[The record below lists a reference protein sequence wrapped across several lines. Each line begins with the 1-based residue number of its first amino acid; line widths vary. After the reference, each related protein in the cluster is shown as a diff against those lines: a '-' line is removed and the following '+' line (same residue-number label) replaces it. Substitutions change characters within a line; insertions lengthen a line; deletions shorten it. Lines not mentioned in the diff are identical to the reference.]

1 MLKFR
6 LNRNQ
11 IFGGLQP
18 VNVITHDVRDMPPTN
33 GEVTQSLLVCYC
45 NTVDGLSVGSSIMC
59 RTDLEQSI
67 EGILNSADYHFT
79 QFHTISGIDTVA
91 KSFSTIIDK
100 YMNLPITRI
109 YVTQDENSLR
119 TAHIIFEESHYFSN
133 VKTDGE
139 EDEEENQPILHIR
152 YKDEDGLTLFYDIPI
167 DGEIVKI
174 ESRNIIGVVLDKT
187 QIDVLGEL
195 IKYIDSKVEVP
206 TIGWFEKTQPYVGEV
221 SATIFTIG
229 RELPMFSEKAGY
241 QYFFEKA
248 TKMLPLSLQNSNQ
261 FGLTQ
266 DLEIASIASAYKQ
279 KVINPIT
286 DVERDI
292 YHPVFRD
299 KDGNFLPIYK
309 IKFNL
314 HFRQHR
320 GDDWLVDNSTFWNGT
335 YLDENNK
342 PWLLTEVGQ
351 DKLNFF
357 STADGNEGYQSDLL
371 TYLNF
376 TNSDVKFQ
384 KSRLKKSFLRLGFY
398 DSDDVNEQML
408 LATSTIFMNAGD
420 VFTKQ
425 VRHLNTQD
433 YYSIDKDYEKGTE
446 PKDIKVTS
454 NLTGAKVDRE
464 ITRGDLTNEEVEDH
478 RLSCQ
483 FIVQDR
489 DNSMSSSE
497 GFYLYLLKSM
507 ETGEEPRPVYL
518 RVEFNHAGYGITSP
532 MMMPYL
538 DPKKHGGEGKIKT
551 FQEILDDWNDNGP
564 DKPYGIKQY
573 LKFIH
578 LKFKYQYDPNGKRFV
593 YYLDDEVYGGDK
605 MKAVEGK
612 YGTYDEAT
620 GCLTINLYEAKIATD
635 QEIDNIEEPEKPV
648 EDKK

>member
-18 VNVITHDVRDMPPTN
+18 VNVITHDVRNMPPTN

-45 NTVDGLSVGSSIMC
+45 DTVEGLSVGSSIMC

-67 EGILNSADYHFT
+67 EGILNSAEYHFT
-79 QFHTISGIDTVA
+79 QFHTISGIDIVA

-109 YVTQDENSLR
+109 YVTQDEDSLR

-139 EDEEENQPILHIR
+139 GDEEENHLMLHIR

-167 DGEIVKI
+167 DGETVKI
-174 ESRNIIGVVLDKT
+174 ESRNIISVVLDKT
-187 QIDVLGEL
+187 QADVLGEF
-195 IKYIDSKVEVP
+195 INYIDSKVQIP

-229 RELPMFSEKAGY
+229 RELPMFTENAGY

-248 TKMLPLSLQNSNQ
+248 TKMLSLSLQNSNQ

-299 KDGNFLPIYK
+299 SNGKFQPIYK

-320 GDDWLVDNSTFWNGT
+320 GDNWLTDNYSFWNGVQVGSDGKAS
-335 YLDENNK
+335 LMK
-342 PWLLTEVGQ
+342 EVGEK
-351 DKLNFF
+351 DKVGFF
-357 STADGNEGYQSDLL
+357 STAADEEGYQSDLL
-371 TYLNF
+371 AYLNF

-425 VRHLNTQD
+425 VRHLSTQG
-433 YYSIDKDYEKGTE
+433 YYSIDKD
-446 PKDIKVTS
+446 DNKVTP

-464 ITRGDLTNEEVEDH
+464 ITRGDLTNEKVEDS

-483 FIVQDR
+483 FVVQDR

-507 ETGEEPRPVYL
+507 ETGEEPKSVYL
-518 RVEFNHAGYGITSP
+518 RIEFNHAGYGITSP
-532 MMMPYL
+532 MMMPYV
-538 DPKKHGGEGKIKT
+538 DPRKHGDGDGKIKP
-551 FQEILDDWNDNGP
+551 FQEILDDWNGNGI

-578 LKFKYQYDPNGKRFV
+578 LKFKYQYDPIEKRFV
-593 YYLDDEVYGGDK
+593 YYLDDEIYGDSLMVKDK
-605 MKAVEGK
+605 EQ
-612 YGTYDEAT
+612 YGTYNKAT

-635 QEIDNIEEPEKPV
+635 NEIDRTEEGT
-648 EDKK
+648 KK

>member
-18 VNVITHDVRDMPPTN
+18 VNVITHDARNMPPTN

-45 NTVDGLSVGSSIMC
+45 DTVEGLSVGSSIMC

-67 EGILNSADYHFT
+67 EGILNSAEYHFT

-91 KSFSTIIDK
+91 KSFSTIINK
-100 YMNLPITRI
+100 YMNLPIARI
-109 YVTQDENSLR
+109 YVTQDEDSLR

-133 VKTDGE
+133 VKTDGK

-187 QIDVLGEL
+187 QIDVLGEF
-195 IKYIDSKVEVP
+195 IKYIDSKAEVP

-221 SATIFTIG
+221 PATIFTIG
-229 RELPMFSEKAGY
+229 RELPMFAEKAGY

-266 DLEIASIASAYKQ
+266 DLEIASIASTYKQ

-299 KDGNFLPIYK
+299 KDGSFLPIYK

-320 GDDWLVDNSTFWNGT
+320 GDNWLVENSTFWNGT
-335 YLDENNK
+335 GRNEENKVVLLKDLPSKNSEGNNK
-342 PWLLTEVGQ
+342 S
-351 DKLNFF
+351 FF
-357 STADGNEGYQSDLL
+357 STNTDEEGFQSDLL

-425 VRHLNTQD
+425 VRHLNTQG
-433 YYSIDKDYEKGTE
+433 YYSIDKDDNEAT
-446 PKDIKVTS
+446 V

-464 ITRGDLTNEEVEDH
+464 ITRGDLTNEEVEDR

-483 FIVQDR
+483 FVVQDR

-507 ETGEEPRPVYL
+507 ETGEEPKSVYL
-518 RVEFNHAGYGITSP
+518 RIEFNHAGYGITSP
-532 MMMPYL
+532 MMMPYV
-538 DPKKHGGEGKIKT
+538 DPKKHNGDKGIKSFGDILKDWNGEG
-551 FQEILDDWNDNGP
+551 D

-578 LKFKYQYDPNGKRFV
+578 LKFKYQYDPKGKRFV
-593 YYLDDEVYGGDK
+593 YYLDDEIYGSDK
-605 MKAVEGK
+605 MKAEEDK

-635 QEIDNIEEPEKPV
+635 QEIDDIEEPEKPV

>member
-18 VNVITHDVRDMPPTN
+18 VNVITHDVRNMPPTN

-45 NTVDGLSVGSSIMC
+45 DTVEGLSVGSSIMC

-67 EGILNSADYHFT
+67 EGILNSAEYHFT
-79 QFHTISGIDTVA
+79 QFHTISGIDIVA

-109 YVTQDENSLR
+109 YITQDEDNLR

-139 EDEEENQPILHIR
+139 EDEEENQSVLHIR

-167 DGEIVKI
+167 DGETVKI

-187 QIDVLGEL
+187 QVDVLGEF
-195 IKYIDSKVEVP
+195 INYIDSKVQIP

-221 SATIFTIG
+221 LATIFTIG
-229 RELPMFSEKAGY
+229 RELPMFAENAGY

-299 KDGNFLPIYK
+299 SNGKFQPIYK

-320 GDDWLVDNSTFWNGT
+320 GDNWLTDNYSFWNGVQVGDDGKAR
-335 YLDENNK
+335 LMK
-342 PWLLTEVGQ
+342 EVGEE
-351 DKLNFF
+351 DKVSFF
-357 STADGNEGYQSDLL
+357 STAADEEGYQSDLL

-425 VRHLNTQD
+425 VRHLSTQG
-433 YYSIDKDYEKGTE
+433 YYSIDKDN
-446 PKDIKVTS
+446 DKVTA

-464 ITRGDLTNEEVEDH
+464 ITREDLTNDDVEDC

-483 FIVQDR
+483 FVVQDR

-507 ETGEEPRPVYL
+507 ETGEEPKTVYL
-518 RVEFNHAGYGITSP
+518 RIEFNHAGYGITSP
-532 MMMPYL
+532 MMMPYV
-538 DPKKHGGEGKIKT
+538 DPRKHGDGDGRIKP
-551 FQEILDDWNDNGP
+551 FQEILDDWNGNGV
-564 DKPYGIKQY
+564 DKLYGIKQY

-578 LKFKYQYDPNGKRFV
+578 LKFKYQYDPIEKRFV
-593 YYLDDEVYGGDK
+593 YYLDDEIYGDSLMVEDK
-605 MKAVEGK
+605 EQ
-612 YGTYDEAT
+612 YGTYNKAT

-635 QEIDNIEEPEKPV
+635 NEIDRTEEGT
-648 EDKK
+648 KK